1 MATNRLPLEP
11 LRTPYRLQYLSP
23 DQLDQLQA
31 ATLDILEHTGVRF
44 PSEKAL
50 QVLADHGTAVDQKTQ
65 VVKFPRDVV
74 MKAISTV
81 PRTFTLG
88 AREPS
93 YDLPLGDGC
102 TYFTTDGCGVETV
115 DLPAVS
121 HRRAAGVR
129 GTNGAPGAAGTGE
142 TRQLRPSCKDD
153 VGKMAR
159 VSDYLPSIAFIWPMV
174 SAQDHG
180 RTAPLHE
187 LDATYNNSV
196 KHVQSETIMG
206 EAPARYATEIATVIA
221 GSKDELR
228 KRPPFSLVVCT
239 IAPLIQDKE
248 GIEGAMVLAE
258 AGIPVGFLAMPTLGT
273 TAPATLA
280 GALAMGDAEIISA
293 VVLMQ
298 MIAPGAPVFHSLMQ
312 AWADPSSGNYVSY
325 PLDARGRYAPVEM
338 AHHWGMPALGACYG
352 TDSPEAGTW
361 QSAAEP
367 ALDPY
372 MVGLTGAEI
381 VTGMGLCHT
390 YTRLYPEQL
399 LMDADLYQRARHYL
413 MTMEISPETLAL
425 DTIHTVGPGGHFLA
439 QKHTRLHMRDAMKRA
454 ITHQVGLDGKYLD
467 ARQVAIEKTKW
478 ILENHHP
485 DPLEASQQAELIR
498 ILAAADKELG

>member
-1 MATNRLPLEP
+1 MFAERTPLEP
-11 LRTPYRLQYLSP
+11 LCTPYRLSYLSE
-23 DQLDQLQA
+23 DQLDMLQA
-31 ATLDILEHTGVRF
+31 ATLDILEYTGVRF

-50 QVLADHGTAVDQKTQ
+50 KVLADHGSVVDHETK
-65 VVKFPRDVV
+65 VVKFPRELV
-74 MKAISTV
+74 MKAMSTV
-81 PRTFTLG
+81 PRTFNMG
-88 AREPS
+88 ARNPA
-93 YDLPLGDGC
+93 YDLDLGNGC
-102 TYFTTDGCGVETV
+102 TYFTTDGCGVETI
-115 DLPAVS
+115 DF
-121 HRRAAGVR
+121 
-129 GTNGAPGAAGTGE
+129 E
-142 TRQLRPSCKDD
+142 TRQLRPSCKED
-153 VGKMAR
+153 VAKMAR
-159 VSDYLPSIAFIWPMV
+159 VSDYLPSIGFIWPMV

-180 RTAPLHE
+180 KTAPLHE
-187 LDATYNNSV
+187 LEAAYNNSV
-196 KHVQSETIMG
+196 KHVQSETVMG
-206 EAPARYATEIATVIA
+206 EAPARYAAEIATVIA
-221 GSKDELR
+221 GTKEEVG

-258 AGIPVGFLAMPTLGT
+258 AGIPVGFLAMPTMGT

-293 VVLMQ
+293 AVLMQ
-298 MIAPGAPVFHSLMQ
+298 MVAPGAPVFHSLMQ

-352 TDSPEAGTW
+352 TDSPETGTW
-361 QSAAEP
+361 QAAAEP

-399 LMDADLYQRARHYL
+399 VMDADLYERARHYL
-413 MTMEISPETLAL
+413 LTMEVNPETLAL
-425 DTIHTVGPGGHFLA
+425 ETIHAVGPGGHFLA
-439 QKHTRLHMRDAMKRA
+439 QKHTRLHMRDSMKRA
-454 ITHQVGLDGKYLD
+454 ITHQVGPDGKYRD

-478 ILENHHP
+478 ILENHDP
-485 DPLEASQQAELIR
+485 EPLEGEKQAELTR

>member
-1 MATNRLPLEP
+1 MTPERLPLEP
-11 LRTPYRLQYLSP
+11 LCTPYRLAYLSRE
-23 DQLDQLQA
+23 QLEQLQA

-50 QVLADHGTAVDQKTQ
+50 KILAEHGAIVDFKTQ
-65 VVKFPRDVV
+65 IVKFPGDIVLKG
-74 MKAISTV
+74 MSTV
-81 PRTFTLG
+81 PRTFTMG

-93 YDLPLGDGC
+93 YDLHLNDGC
-102 TYFTTDGCGVETV
+102 TYFTTDGCGVETI
-115 DLPAVS
+115 DF
-121 HRRAAGVR
+121 
-129 GTNGAPGAAGTGE
+129 E

-159 VSDYLPSIAFIWPMV
+159 IADHLPSVGFIWPMV

-180 RTAPLHE
+180 TTAPLHE
-187 LDATYNNSV
+187 LDAAYNNSV
-196 KHVQSETIMG
+196 KHIQSETVMG
-206 EAPARYATEIATVIA
+206 EAPARYAAEIATIIA
-221 GSKDELR
+221 GDKEAVR
-228 KRPPFSLVVCT
+228 KRSPFSLVVCT

-248 GIEGAMVLAE
+248 GIEGAMILAE
-258 AGIPVGFLAMPTLGT
+258 SGIPVGFLAMPTLGT

-293 VVLMQ
+293 TVLMQ
-298 MIAPGAPVFHSLMQ
+298 MVAPGTPVFHSLMQ

-361 QSAAEP
+361 QAAAEP

-372 MVGLTGAEI
+372 MVALAGAEI
-381 VTGMGLCHT
+381 VTGMGLSHT

-399 LMDADLYQRARHYL
+399 LMDVDIYQRARHYL
-413 MTMEISPETLAL
+413 MAMDVSSETLAL
-425 DTIHTVGPGGHFLA
+425 DTIHAVGPGGHFLA
-439 QKHTRLHMRDAMKRA
+439 QKHTRVHMRDSMKRA
-454 ITHQVGLDGKYLD
+454 ITHQVGSDGKYRN
-467 ARQVAIEKTKW
+467 ARDVAIDKLKW
-478 ILENHHP
+478 ILENHTP
-485 DPLEASQQAELIR
+485 QPLEPSKRTELAR
-498 ILAAADKELG
+498 IMAAADKELG